1 MPTKFGGVTSW
12 SDSVRYR
19 GDVTYWN
26 KTALVYNNKTNFVC
40 LVNKSIM
47 GISNW
52 LAAVK
57 DLNLK
62 EKYFTGSK
70 GPQRNAVLE
79 KKEKKGKRRK
89 KGGAERGEGRR
100 EA

>member
-1 MPTKFGGVTSW
+1 
-12 SDSVRYR
+12 
-19 GDVTYWN
+19 
-26 KTALVYNNKTNFVC
+26 
-40 LVNKSIM
+40 M